1 MLYLDSLCQR
11 NSGSGF
17 VHLYFALYFFMC
29 SLNGYFDYSSHQTK
43 DVHLL
48 SFGDTESNGFF
59 FLLTASQ
66 SIYSHYIMRR
76 EIPQG
81 PATINMCRL
90 KICAHILYLI
100 YSVPYMK
107 RPKQIYGVLL
117 QAL

>member
-1 MLYLDSLCQR
+1 MVILTIVLIKQKMSIFY
-11 NSGSGF
+11 
-17 VHLYFALYFFMC
+17 HLEILKA
-29 SLNGYFDYSSHQTK
+29 T
-43 DVHLL
+43 
-48 SFGDTESNGFF
+48 GFF